1 MTDTGCGRM
10 YKLNQVEITD
20 EIILHEKGIVL
31 QGMSLALGLHWD
43 FITQLWRIKHWGRK
57 GLGPDWRPGT
67 RLEAWDQA
75 GGQGVHTLQSL
86 ASIVPLLTHFPSRN
100 S

>member
-1 MTDTGCGRM
+1 MTDTGCGHM

-57 GLGPDWRPGT
+57 GLGPD
-67 RLEAWDQA
+67 
-75 GGQGVHTLQSL
+75 
-86 ASIVPLLTHFPSRN
+86 
-100 S
+100 